1 MGWLMSLV
9 AGIKSLFQKSRVER
23 ELDEELY
30 EYVEASIADK
40 RRSGMAPSAARRAAM
55 AEMGSS
61 NSVKHQIWS
70 SRWESSLDIFFQD
83 IRLGLR
89 SLWKRPGF
97 TAVAVVSLSLGIG
110 ANTAIFTLIDQVILR
125 RLPVQDPQQLV
136 AFGDSVSA
144 GIAGGI
150 DLGEFGGYF
159 PWDFARQLE
168 MNPGPFQ
175 GIAAY
180 GSFSDKASV
189 RRPGAAEAGQPAI
202 LAPLTLVSGNYFDVL
217 GVRPLLGRAILPS
230 DDANPGSGAVVVVS
244 YRFWREAL
252 SSDPAIVGKSVNIN
266 GTPFEIVGVMR
277 DSKYSQPSSS

>member
-1 MGWLMSLV
+1 MNDSLFLLTIERRTGVLLFSRLPRGGGKGASPVPIAVQKDTKMGWLMSLV

-144 GIAGGI
+144 GI
-150 DLGEFGGYF
+150 
-159 PWDFARQLE
+159 
-168 MNPGPFQ
+168 
-175 GIAAY
+175 
-180 GSFSDKASV
+180 
-189 RRPGAAEAGQPAI
+189 
-202 LAPLTLVSGNYFDVL
+202 
-217 GVRPLLGRAILPS
+217 
-230 DDANPGSGAVVVVS
+230 
-244 YRFWREAL
+244 
-252 SSDPAIVGKSVNIN
+252 
-266 GTPFEIVGVMR
+266 
-277 DSKYSQPSSS
+277 